1 MTFLEKNT
9 GRNASGPKTL
19 DGIFSPFSNG
29 ILSSFVHSADYRY
42 FFNRRQ
48 FVQFFKNYETV
59 KGENVGKVTLE

>member
-42 FFNRRQ
+42 FFDRR
-48 FVQFFKNYETV
+48 
-59 KGENVGKVTLE
+59 